1 MKFTKLMPGQ
11 IAITMD
17 DKEFKAL
24 LEKQLSP
31 KLLGEGYRIKA
42 IEGPSEGWL
51 IMLRKEDAILE
62 G

>member
-11 IAITMD
+11 VAITMS

-31 KLLGEGYRIKA
+31 KRRAEGYRIEA
-42 IEGPSEGWL
+42 IEGPSDGWL
-51 IMLRKEDAILE
+51 IMLRREDAIS
-62 G
+62 